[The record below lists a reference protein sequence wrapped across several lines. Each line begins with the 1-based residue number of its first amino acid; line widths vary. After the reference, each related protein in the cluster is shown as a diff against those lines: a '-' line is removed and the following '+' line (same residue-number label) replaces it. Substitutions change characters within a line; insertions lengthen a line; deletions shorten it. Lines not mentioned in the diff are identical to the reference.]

1 MNLVSVNQESMGAR
15 MDRKYFYDKHRQ
27 NELSKLEQGNRKK
40 QNTEFFLQQNPTTS
54 YNKIP
59 NMKTAYEKVRKNDH
73 ITIDPEYERLTSST
87 FRYK

>member
-40 QNTEFFLQQNPTTS
+40 QNTEFFLQ
-54 YNKIP
+54 P
-59 NMKTAYEKVRKNDH
+59 NMKSAYAKVRKNDH